1 MPRIEGE
8 GFPKQSL
15 GCGGVLTYSPNKGG
29 ATEVGFLLIPQTKG
43 GTTEGG
49 FLLISPNKRSLR
61 SEWGSYLLS
70 IELPLYIR
78 ICRRRLGT

>member
-1 MPRIEGE
+1 MPGIEGE

-49 FLLISPNKRSLR
+49 
-61 SEWGSYLLS
+61 SYLS
-70 IELPLYIR
+70 SMEVPLYIR
-78 ICRRRLGT
+78 ISRRRLGT

>member
-1 MPRIEGE
+1 MPGIEGE

-49 FLLISPNKRSLR
+49 FLLIFYRSTFVHQDFPSPPGYLGYLR
-61 SEWGSYLLS
+61 VPKPS
-70 IELPLYIR
+70 
-78 ICRRRLGT
+78 CQ